1 MKKFSK
7 ILSIALLVALVLS
20 LGITSAF
27 AADTG
32 TITITVPTQ
41 QTAPTKPVTYK
52 IYKVFDATV
61 NATDNTK
68 VNYTLCSGDT
78 LSAAMTAA
86 GFSVDTAGNVS
97 GPTSLN
103 DAAIAAIAAYVT
115 EADLVETVTAAVG
128 TTSVTS
134 SALPFGYYYITTTT
148 GSVVTIDSNN
158 NNPTVNDKNK
168 IPKVVKSAGTQYDAA
183 SMAAIDAVGTSQ
195 AFTSQIDVGK
205 GAVNLVFT
213 DTMTNMTFDGTV
225 TITVSAGT
233 APVAGTDYTLTGEAG
248 ASSFSIAFT
257 DAYVASLAENT
268 LINITYSGTITS
280 DALSVD
286 PATNTAKITSGDGNE
301 STSDPVEVYNAKLT
315 VTKQDGDK
323 NPLAGA
329 GFVVKNSEGKYY
341 KLAADK
347 KSITWYELPAGTE
360 LADAISAG
368 NITEYTSDAA
378 GAVPAFTGLGVGTYT
393 LVESTVPAGY
403 NKADDIPF
411 EIKDA
416 DYTPANLEQTATVT
430 NNAGAELPS
439 TGGIGTTLFY
449 VIGSILVLGAGVVLV
464 AKKRAI
470 D

>member
-103 DAAIAAIAAYVT
+103 DAAIAAIATYVT
-115 EADLVETVTAAVG
+115 NADLVDTVTAAVG

-158 NNPTVNDKNK
+158 DNPTVKDKNK

-183 SMAAIDAVGTSQ
+183 SQAAIDAVGTSQ
-195 AFTSQIDVGK
+195 SFTSQIDVGN

-233 APVAGTDYTLTGEAG
+233 APVAGTDYTLTGAAG
-248 ASSFSIAFT
+248 DSSFSIAFT
-257 DAYVASLAENT
+257 DAYIAKLAANT

-280 DALSVD
+280 DGLSVN

-301 STSDPVEVYNAKLT
+301 SSSDPVKVYNAKFT
-315 VTKQDGDK
+315 VTKQDGSSK
-323 NPLAGA
+323 PLAGA
-329 GFVVKNSEGKYY
+329 GFVIKNADGKYY
-341 KLAADK
+341 KLNAATATAPA
-347 KSITWYELPAGTE
+347 SISWVDSIND
-360 LADAISAG
+360 AD
-368 NITEYTSDAA
+368 EHVSDAQ
-378 GAVPAFTGLGVGTYT
+378 GAVAPFTGLGVGTYT
-393 LVESTVPAGY
+393 LEEKTVPGGY
-403 NKADDIPF
+403 NKAADQTFTIAD
-411 EIKDA
+411 K
-416 DYTPANLEQTATVT
+416 DYTAANLEQTATVV
-430 NNAGAELPS
+430 NQEGAELPS